1 MSVFYLDT
9 ELTDFTIEYIAKICA
24 ESTYSIEEIEKIM
37 FTEVWPA
44 FIGNL
49 WSVAGEWAGWEPEFV
64 QQRVLARFRPRL
76 YFSWRRNPLKR
87 FYCGRWAEVE
97 VLIRAIRERQ
107 RGAGA

>member
-49 WSVAGEWAGWEPEFV
+49 WSVAGEWGGGNPNSCSSGFW
-64 QQRVLARFRPRL
+64 RV
-76 YFSWRRNPLKR
+76 S
-87 FYCGRWAEVE
+87 GRGCIS
-97 VLIRAIRERQ
+97 LGGAIL
-107 RGAGA
+107 